1 VCAARIVSSA
11 DELSRWRKKKR
22 NQTGV
27 CVVAV
32 AVEEDVLMSF
42 HIFEF

>member
-1 VCAARIVSSA
+1 VLLVSS
-11 DELSRWRKKKR
+11 LPLMSSRGGEKKKR

-32 AVEEDVLMSF
+32 ALEEDLLMSF